1 VYLILSPDAV
11 PKLFRISRVATRW
24 LWIWTFNREETN
36 DVEILIQIKLS
47 GRRHQLSLLLSN

>member
-36 DVEILIQIKLS
+36 DVEIFD
-47 GRRHQLSLLLSN
+47 SNKIIR